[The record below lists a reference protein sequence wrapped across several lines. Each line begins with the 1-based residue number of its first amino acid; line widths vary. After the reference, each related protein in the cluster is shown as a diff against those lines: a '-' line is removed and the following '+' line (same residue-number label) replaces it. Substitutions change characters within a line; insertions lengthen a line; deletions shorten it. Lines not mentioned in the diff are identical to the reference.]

1 LIEDA
6 VLKEARRLI
15 GEMIA
20 RRRAALGMTQETLAE
35 KAGVGIATVKVI
47 EIGKFYVSL
56 KILLKMCYALDLY
69 FFFEEKESETEL
81 ATMMRERWGKIG
93 KN

>member
-1 LIEDA
+1 MIEDA

-20 RRRAALGMTQETLAE
+20 RRRAALGMTQEELAE
-35 KAGVGIATVKVI
+35 KAGIGIATVKVI

-69 FFFEEKESETEL
+69 FYFEEKESEADL
-81 ATMMRERWGKIG
+81 AKLMREKWGEIG
-93 KN
+93 RN